1 MRGWA
6 RPVFVALLSVAVFV
20 HGDALWA
27 QQRPLRVEELK
38 TLAAGGV
45 TEKRLLDLVKEK
57 GIGFSPT
64 AEVLEDLRRAGVPEA
79 VIEEMTPQVPS
90 GRRVNYY
97 IEKGY
102 ELLSEGEAREAIA
115 YFQKVL
121 EMEPGNIEAANGI
134 EDARWE
140 LEEGEEMDAAVEAV
154 LRAEQISSP
163 ASGRGWLG
171 IAVADSPPYSPTG
184 QPLPPHVTVM
194 QVLPGSPAAQA
205 GIRAGDVIL
214 GVQGQPVQR
223 AQDGVALIRS
233 VPPGTQAR
241 IELFRA
247 GQFVAVNVIRG
258 AGGAT
263 DGRIPTQPS
272 ASTPAGYPPSQPQAQ
287 PQSPQQTSGAVII
300 NGRKLMQKQVQQMT
314 AQYGFPPPAGRYW
327 YDSASGLYGIEGRE
341 AIGMIRPG
349 HDYGPLS
356 PNASN
361 GNTNLVVNGRII
373 NSAEY
378 AYLQQ
383 VFGVVFPGRY
393 WLDGK
398 TGNYG
403 VEGNRMPL
411 ANLYVIMQQQ
421 AQRRGGGSGYR
432 WRDGRGSIAGTEGSC
447 TWISVPGDSAGARM
461 YGCD

>member
-1 MRGWA
+1 MRRWT

-20 HGDALWA
+20 QGDVLWA
-27 QQRPLRVEELK
+27 DERPLTVEELK
-38 TLAAGGV
+38 TMAAGGV
-45 TEKRLLDLVKEK
+45 TERRLLDLVKEK

-64 AEVLEDLRRAGVPEA
+64 AEVLDDLRRGGVPEA
-79 VIEEMTPQVPS
+79 VLNEMTPRVPP
-90 GRRVNYY
+90 GRAVNYY

-102 ELLSEGEAREAIA
+102 ELLSEGKAREAIA

-140 LEEGEEMDAAVEAV
+140 LEEGAEVDAAVNAV
-154 LRAEQISSP
+154 LRAEQSSSP
-163 ASGRGWLG
+163 ASRRGWLG
-171 IAVADSPPYSPTG
+171 IALADSPPYSPTG
-184 QPLPPHVTVM
+184 QPLPSHVTVT

-223 AQDGVALIRS
+223 AQEGAALIGS

-241 IELFRA
+241 IELNRA
-247 GQFVAVNVIRG
+247 GQVVAVNVIRG

-263 DGRIPTQPS
+263 AGRIPAQPS
-272 ASTPAGYPPSQPQAQ
+272 VSTPAGYPPSQPQAQ
-287 PQSPQQTSGAVII
+287 PQFLQQTSGAVII
-300 NGRKLMQKQVQQMT
+300 NGRRLTEKQIQQMN
-314 AQYGFPPPAGRYW
+314 ARYGFPPPPGRYW
-327 YDSASGLYGIEGRE
+327 YDSAS
-341 AIGMIRPG
+341 GMIRPG

-361 GNTNLVVNGRII
+361 GNTNLVINGRII
-373 NSAEY
+373 NSVEY
-378 AYLQQ
+378 AYLQKI
-383 VFGVVFPGRY
+383 FGVVYPGRY
-393 WLDGK
+393 WMDGR

-403 VEGNRMPL
+403 VEGNRMPI

-421 AQRRGGGSGYR
+421 AQHRGGGGGYR

>member
-1 MRGWA
+1 
-6 RPVFVALLSVAVFV
+6 
-20 HGDALWA
+20 
-27 QQRPLRVEELK
+27 
-38 TLAAGGV
+38 
-45 TEKRLLDLVKEK
+45 
-57 GIGFSPT
+57 
-64 AEVLEDLRRAGVPEA
+64 
-79 VIEEMTPQVPS
+79 
-90 GRRVNYY
+90 
-97 IEKGY
+97 
-102 ELLSEGEAREAIA
+102 
-115 YFQKVL
+115 
-121 EMEPGNIEAANGI
+121 
-134 EDARWE
+134 
-140 LEEGEEMDAAVEAV
+140 MDAAVDAI
-154 LRAEQISSP
+154 LRAEQSSS
-163 ASGRGWLG
+163 AGSDRGWLG

-184 QPLPPHVTVM
+184 QPLPPHVTIT

-223 AQDGVALIRS
+223 AQVGVALIGS
-233 VPPGTQAR
+233 VPPGSQAR

-247 GQFVAVNVIRG
+247 GQVVAVNVIRG
-258 AGGAT
+258 AGGANV
-263 DGRIPTQPS
+263 GRIPTQPS
-272 ASTPAGYPPSQPQAQ
+272 VSTPVGYPQSQPQAQ
-287 PQSPQQTSGAVII
+287 PQFPQQTSGAVII
-300 NGRKLMQKQVQQMT
+300 NGRKLTQKQVQQMT

-341 AIGMIRPG
+341 AIGMIWPG

-383 VFGVVFPGRY
+383 VFGVVYPGRY

-403 VEGNRMPL
+403 VEGNRMPI
-411 ANLYVIMQQQ
+411 ANVYVIMQQQ
-421 AQRRGGGSGYR
+421 ARRRGGGGGYR